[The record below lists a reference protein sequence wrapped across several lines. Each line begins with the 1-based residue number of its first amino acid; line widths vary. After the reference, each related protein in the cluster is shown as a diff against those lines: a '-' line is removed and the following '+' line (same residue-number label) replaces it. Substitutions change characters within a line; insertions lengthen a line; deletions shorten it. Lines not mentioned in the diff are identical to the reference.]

1 MAMIRMWRCGKN
13 WNDYD
18 DFNHHYWFHYLLFL
32 LACLILY
39 QYHVDSCF
47 GNLRLSRFNVNPLNH
62 WGLRDYVPIGC
73 VAIFGVCVKLGVCI
87 LHHRVRSVTD
97 LDWFI
102 SLSESRTPPNP
113 NSPAWNFIIAILFV
127 DGHEL
132 RVPPQFWTNTTWML
146 SQTINLDEQSKV
158 RYPNECCNESGADH
172 PCKTQCVSKKRWTAF
187 QAENSWWI
195 SGWEI
200 RWADAYGDIWWQS
213 SMWTPQF
220 LEHSWYTLIM

>member
-13 WNDYD
+13 WNGYD

-47 GNLRLSRFNVNPLNH
+47 GNLRLSRFNVNPLNR

-132 RVPPQFWTNTTWML
+132 WVPPHF
-146 SQTINLDEQSKV
+146 
-158 RYPNECCNESGADH
+158 
-172 PCKTQCVSKKRWTAF
+172 
-187 QAENSWWI
+187 
-195 SGWEI
+195 
-200 RWADAYGDIWWQS
+200 
-213 SMWTPQF
+213 
-220 LEHSWYTLIM
+220 